1 MPTSYSDVS
10 TVVGGITYD
19 ATSLTVNNS
28 VPNSTFNRLGQ
39 RGLFQGDAPI
49 DSSLSLS
56 SFLTDPSEFSSFI
69 ADKRI
74 TASTSAGGA
83 TSYLTSLSIDGDPT
97 TPVTLSLE
105 FQGSAMAVS
114 TTTPS
119 AGAITPALGV
129 LTQVSGFAAADKNF
143 TFSYSLTKSYGK
155 SLFKGSGA
163 YEYHL
168 EGGEEKLT
176 IEGESTS
183 SLSSPCP
190 TVVDMGLKFSGCG
203 GAVGGVSIISGKV
216 IEYSSEVQAGDILKN
231 TISIVNTF

>member
-19 ATSLTVNNS
+19 ATSLSINNS

-39 RGLFQGDAPI
+39 RGLFQADAPV
-49 DSSLSLS
+49 DGSLSLS
-56 SFLTDPSEFSSFI
+56 SFLTDASEFSTFLS
-69 ADKRI
+69 DKRI

-83 TSYLTSLSIDGDPT
+83 TSYLSSLSIEGDPT
-97 TPVTLSLE
+97 TPVTLNLE
-105 FQGSAMAVS
+105 FQGPAMAIS

-119 AGAITPALGV
+119 AGAIAPALGV
-129 LTQVSGFAAADKNF
+129 LTEVTGDAAGAQNF

-155 SLFKGSGA
+155 SLFKGGTA
-163 YEYHL
+163 YEYYL

-176 IEGESTS
+176 IEGETTA

-190 TVVDMGLKFSGCG
+190 ATMDIGLNFSSCG
-203 GAVGGVSIISGKV
+203 GAIGGVSIISGEV
-216 IEYSSEVQAGDILKN
+216 IEYSTEVQAGDILKN

>member
-19 ATSLTVNNS
+19 ATSLSINNS

-39 RGLFQGDAPI
+39 RGLFQADAPV
-49 DSSLSLS
+49 DGSLSLS
-56 SFLTDPSEFSSFI
+56 SFLTDASEFSTFLS
-69 ADKRI
+69 DKRI

-83 TSYLTSLSIDGDPT
+83 TSYLSSLSIEGDPT
-97 TPVTLSLE
+97 SPVTLNLE
-105 FQGSAMAVS
+105 FQGAAMAIS

-119 AGAITPALGV
+119 TAAIAPALGV
-129 LTQVSGFAAADKNF
+129 LTEVSGDAAGGKNF

-155 SLFKGSGA
+155 SLFKGTSV

-168 EGGEEKLT
+168 EGVEEKLT
-176 IEGESTS
+176 IEGESAA

-190 TVVDMGLKFSGCG
+190 ATMTIGLNFSSCG
-203 GAVGGVSIISGKV
+203 GAIGGVSIISGKV